1 MINTIN
7 PIYNTNSI
15 NYLHTIMLKNN
26 FWKISIYVTLWVVLI
41 SSVFSVM
48 PSLWATTEVGTL
60 IEYKDTFL
68 KNSAGVV
75 NVLTDII
82 SLDANWNKNQA
93 LIANAWDVVL
103 NTTNTPLQKFNLL
116 GKANAQINGSN
127 PFFQANQNAPK
138 NPTVFAP
145 FEMLWDTKNI
155 QQWVPIFFISYF
167 QDGNGSQEWGY
178 TIFRITDNWGTFVNR
193 MFLWQAKANA
203 TYQIPAKNKT
213 YTYWF
218 YQTQN
223 KSNLFLS
230 GGNLNM
236 TPTWITWIVASAS
249 LPVGT
254 YKVYVQNINK
264 FWLKSDELLGGTL
277 NIIPSSVWGSVVKVG
292 TVTDYRNYTDYVV
305 DPTKFWFANS
315 DNMNIVVNLW
325 WAAKVEYVNNSVVDS
340 NAGAVDW
347 ANWKFSWIKLLEGT
361 NYITINFRDASDKV
375 INTVPLVVNVDTKAP
390 TVYDLSINEA
400 DYIGKKTLDNQI
412 NMLKYNGI
420 THINDQL
427 SKDWTETLADNIP
440 VYMEYLDNNLK
451 NVKIYYGS
459 SEWSVN
465 TLVAWYTWSWYVN
478 GKKWVKFNIPETANA
493 DTLDRKY
500 FSIQDWFGN
509 ASVPK
514 ALDFELNRTVNTPI
528 VITNGGSD
536 FSIRDATI
544 DLKLW
549 VDKDVNRIDLNW
561 KVYPTSWNTEITLY
575 GVLLVE
581 GENVFN
587 IKAYDVLDNIS
598 AVKSF
603 KIIRNPALPEWLAWS
618 DSQLKINGNVNAQD
632 INFNR
637 VTPDGSAGEVIQG
650 SQ

>member
-1 MINTIN
+1 
-7 PIYNTNSI
+7 
-15 NYLHTIMLKNN
+15 MLKNN
-26 FWKISIYVTLWVVLI
+26 FWRISIYVTLWVVLI
-41 SSVFSVM
+41 SSVFSVV
-48 PSLWATTEVGTL
+48 PSLWATTEVWTL

-68 KNSAGVV
+68 KNSAGVI

-82 SLDANWNKNQA
+82 SLDANGNKNQS
-93 LIANAWDVVL
+93 LVANAWDVVL
-103 NTTNTPLQKFNLL
+103 NTNNTPIQKFNLL
-116 GKANAQINGSN
+116 NKANSQINGSN
-127 PFFQANQNAPK
+127 PFFQVNQNAPR

-145 FEMLWDTKNI
+145 FETLWDTKNI

-167 QDGNGSQEWGY
+167 QDWNWSQEGWY

-193 MFLWQAKANA
+193 MFIWQAKAGA
-203 TYQIPAKNKT
+203 TYQIPAKTKT

-236 TPTWITWIVASAS
+236 TPTWITWIVTSAS
-249 LPVGT
+249 LPVWT
-254 YKVYVQNINK
+254 YKVYIQNINK

-277 NIIPSSVWGSVVKVG
+277 NIIPSSVWGSVVKVW
-292 TVTDYRNYTDYVV
+292 TATDYRNYTDYVV
-305 DPTKFWFANS
+305 DPTKFWFS
-315 DNMNIVVNLW
+315 DSANMNIVVNLW

-340 NAGAVDW
+340 NAWAVDW
-347 ANWKFSWIKLLEGT
+347 ANWKFSGIQLLEWT
-361 NYITINFRDASDKV
+361 NYITINFKDSSDKI
-375 INTVPLVVNVDTKAP
+375 INTVPLVINVDTKAP

-400 DYIGKKTLDNQI
+400 DYIWKKTIDNQI

-420 THINDQL
+420 THINDKL
-427 SKDWTETLADNIP
+427 SKDLAENLVDTIP

-451 NVKIYYGS
+451 NVNIYYWS
-459 SEWSVN
+459 SEWSV
-465 TLVAWYTWSWYVN
+465 TSLVGTYTWSGYVN
-478 GKKWVKFNIPETANA
+478 GKKWVKFNIPGTGNA

-500 FSIQDWFGN
+500 FSIEDGFWN
-509 ASVPK
+509 KSVAK
-514 ALDFELNRTVNTPI
+514 ALDYELNRTVNTPI
-528 VITNGGSD
+528 VITNWGSD

-561 KVYPTSWNTEITLY
+561 KIYPTSWNTEITLY
-575 GVLLVE
+575 WILLIE
-581 GENVFN
+581 WENVFN
-587 IKAYDVLDNIS
+587 IKAYDILDNAS

-603 KIIRNPALPEWLAWS
+603 KIIRNPALPEWLAGS